1 MANDAAGRCGWTNA
15 ATGREPGRSS
25 GGWSAAVEASLAGVV
40 GSGLPGGDAGGAV
53 VVEGDPAGEDWGCSE
68 ETGGS

>member
-40 GSGLPGGDAGGAV
+40 G
-53 VVEGDPAGEDWGCSE
+53 
-68 ETGGS
+68 